1 MSIDHHPPPWLAH
14 ISKDGQ
20 RRQAVREHLLGTAS
34 LAGEFAQPFGGQEQA
49 RLAGLLHDVGKC
61 SDGSQRRLQGG
72 KRVDHSTAGAKIA
85 FSQRQLEV
93 AFAVAGHHGGLPDG
107 GAKTDPSSAS
117 TLLGRLKRE
126 VELCSQWE
134 EEVALP
140 RSVSRAPAGRDGF
153 SAAFYT
159 RMLYSCLVD
168 ADYLD
173 TEAFLD
179 GAKPRGSDITPSQ
192 LLTRLEHYVV
202 PWWNARTPLNEK
214 RCSILRQCFS
224 AGQQGE
230 PGLYT
235 LTVPT
240 GGGKTVSSLAFALAH
255 AAAKHRS
262 RVIYVIPYTSI
273 IDQTAEVFRNI
284 LGEEAVVEHH
294 SGADFTLP
302 EDEPDPTLYRKALAA
317 ENWDAPVIVTTA
329 VQFFE
334 SLYSNRSSRCRK
346 LHNIANSVVIF
357 DEAQTLPI
365 PYLRPCV
372 AAIGQLVRFY
382 NVTAVLC
389 TATQPALQPLFDQ
402 LSPGLRLREIC
413 PDTTGL
419 YRFFCRTTLVQAG
432 ELTEEAL
439 LSHLNAAEQCLC
451 VVNRRATAQRLFEQL
466 EPESRFC
473 LTTLLCPA
481 HRKQLLKEIRRRL
494 AEGLP
499 CRVVATS
506 LIEAGVDVDFPAV
519 WREETGLDSIL
530 HTAGRCNREGKRPIP
545 DSIVTVFRLEGTSP
559 HSSIRHNVDASR
571 SVLAR
576 FPDPAVPEA
585 IEGYFSF
592 LRELKGD
599 QAQDV
604 KDVIG
609 AFRQGIQGNQFPFSS
624 VAEKFHLIDSP
635 TVTVYLP
642 VSEGQALVER
652 LRPGAHSRS
661 LYRKLGQYGVNVYQD
676 HLKKL
681 LAAGAV
687 QPVGDGS
694 YYLTDTSLYSSE
706 TGLALDVETG
716 NPLMI

>member
-202 PWWNARTPLNEK
+202 PWWDARTPLNEK

-255 AAAKHRS
+255 AAAKG
-262 RVIYVIPYTSI
+262 T
-273 IDQTAEVFRNI
+273 
-284 LGEEAVVEHH
+284 
-294 SGADFTLP
+294 
-302 EDEPDPTLYRKALAA
+302 
-317 ENWDAPVIVTTA
+317 PV
-329 VQFFE
+329 
-334 SLYSNRSSRCRK
+334 
-346 LHNIANSVVIF
+346 
-357 DEAQTLPI
+357 
-365 PYLRPCV
+365 
-372 AAIGQLVRFY
+372 
-382 NVTAVLC
+382 
-389 TATQPALQPLFDQ
+389 
-402 LSPGLRLREIC
+402 
-413 PDTTGL
+413 
-419 YRFFCRTTLVQAG
+419 
-432 ELTEEAL
+432 
-439 LSHLNAAEQCLC
+439 
-451 VVNRRATAQRLFEQL
+451 
-466 EPESRFC
+466 
-473 LTTLLCPA
+473 
-481 HRKQLLKEIRRRL
+481 
-494 AEGLP
+494 
-499 CRVVATS
+499 
-506 LIEAGVDVDFPAV
+506 
-519 WREETGLDSIL
+519 
-530 HTAGRCNREGKRPIP
+530 
-545 DSIVTVFRLEGTSP
+545 
-559 HSSIRHNVDASR
+559 
-571 SVLAR
+571 
-576 FPDPAVPEA
+576 
-585 IEGYFSF
+585 
-592 LRELKGD
+592 
-599 QAQDV
+599 
-604 KDVIG
+604 
-609 AFRQGIQGNQFPFSS
+609 
-624 VAEKFHLIDSP
+624 
-635 TVTVYLP
+635 
-642 VSEGQALVER
+642 
-652 LRPGAHSRS
+652 
-661 LYRKLGQYGVNVYQD
+661 
-676 HLKKL
+676 
-681 LAAGAV
+681 
-687 QPVGDGS
+687 
-694 YYLTDTSLYSSE
+694 
-706 TGLALDVETG
+706 
-716 NPLMI
+716 